1 MKDNDP
7 SPMETG
13 GEIFATGVML
23 ELVRDDADDEIKLIR
38 SDGPNASTST
48 RFDENG
54 KGFVPPM
61 LDGDLVKAFV
71 LPSSVADYVSTAA
84 LFDNLRRL
92 FREHPGLSDE
102 CVSKAAFYALATW
115 FPEYTAPLLLVL
127 ATGVSESR
135 WLVDLL
141 RCACRR
147 SIYVSDITCDG
158 LWSLPLWVHP
168 TVIIDQ
174 PKTTKELLRVV
185 RAMSRPGARI
195 PRKGH
200 LLDVYC
206 PIVLCTED
214 PISDSW
220 VVQNSIQIEIMPTS
234 ARLPRVLP
242 QALRE
247 ISRELQA
254 KLLSYRLKNFVKLQH
269 SDFDAPQLA
278 FPTREIARALGDC
291 IVDNHELQSRI
302 ISLLAEQDEDTRIRR
317 TTTFE
322 AVVVEAGLLFC
333 HEEKKRESAFVAEF
347 ATISNVILEGRG
359 EQIELEPRAVGDIL
373 RSVGLF
379 TCRLGHAG
387 RGVLLLSQVR
397 KKIHELAWRFGVRSI
412 DDGVDRCEFCAE
424 SRARF
429 GDSILT
435 GT

>member
-1 MKDNDP
+1 
-7 SPMETG
+7 METG
-13 GEIFATGVML
+13 GEIFATGVMF
-23 ELVRDDADDEIKLIR
+23 ELVRDAANDEVKLIR
-38 SDGPNASTST
+38 SDGRNILTSA

-54 KGFVPPM
+54 RVFVPPM

-71 LPSSVADYVSTAA
+71 LPSGLADYGSTAS
-84 LFDNLRRL
+84 LFDDLRRL
-92 FREHPGLSDE
+92 FREHPGLSEE
-102 CVSKAAFYALATW
+102 CISKAAFCALATW
-115 FPEYTAPLLLVL
+115 FPEYTAPLVLVSAPDASGSQLLL
-127 ATGVSESR
+127 
-135 WLVDLL
+135 DQL

-147 SIYVSDITCDG
+147 SIYVSDITSAG
-158 LWSLPLWVHP
+158 LWSLPLWLHP
-168 TVIIDQ
+168 TVIMDQ
-174 PKTTKELLRVV
+174 PRFTKELLRVV
-185 RAMSRPGARI
+185 RAMSCPSARV
-195 PRKGH
+195 PRKGR

-206 PIVLCTED
+206 PIVLRTED

-220 VVQNSIQIEIMPTS
+220 VIQNSIQIEIMPTS
-234 ARLPRVLP
+234 ARLPRILP
-242 QALRE
+242 QVLRE

-254 KLLSYRLKNFVKLQH
+254 KLLSYRLSNFVKLQH
-269 SDFDAPQLA
+269 SGFDAPQLA

-291 IVDNHELQSRI
+291 IVDDHELQSRI
-302 ISLLAEQDEDTRIRR
+302 IPLLAEQDEDTRIRR

-333 HEEKKRESAFVAEF
+333 HEKTKRESAYVGEF
-347 ATISNVILEGRG
+347 ATVSNAILEGRG

-397 KKIHELAWRFGVRSI
+397 KKIHELACRFGVRSI

-429 GDSILT
+429 GDSTLT